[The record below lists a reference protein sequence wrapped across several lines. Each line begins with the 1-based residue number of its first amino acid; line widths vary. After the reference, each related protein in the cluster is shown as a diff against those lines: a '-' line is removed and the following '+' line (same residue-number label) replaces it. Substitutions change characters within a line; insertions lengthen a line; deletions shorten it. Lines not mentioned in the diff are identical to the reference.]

1 MTQAVSINTRT
12 VQCEN
17 QSYHGCSGA
26 AYRKLDEDELQ
37 PEIPW
42 KGR

>member
-12 VQCEN
+12 VQREN
-17 QSYHGCSGA
+17 QSYHGCSRLD
-26 AYRKLDEDELQ
+26 RKLDEDELQ

-42 KGR
+42 QGR

>member
-1 MTQAVSINTRT
+1 MTQAVPVNTRT
-12 VQCEN
+12 VQREN
-17 QSYHGCSGA
+17 QSFHGRSGA
-26 AYRKLDEDELQ
+26 EYRKLDEDDLQ

>member
-12 VQCEN
+12 VQREN
-17 QSYHGCSGA
+17 QSYHGCSKD
-26 AYRKLDEDELQ
+26 RKLDEDELQ

-42 KGR
+42 QGR